1 LPPDTTYNEI
11 ITEMANS
18 GWKINKSYLS
28 RLLKRWGWSRKI
40 KLRKQVNKFKVQN
53 LAYYITFLVEVKK
66 IPWSKLKF
74 LDESSFCSC
83 ELQRKFGIS
92 PTGTPAVKA
101 DSDAMYTADG
111 ETFTVFLM
119 TSLTDDGPIAF
130 HMREGTN
137 DQWDFTEFIISLVD
151 SGKVVSGDYL
161 IMDNCSI
168 HAAEETGAI
177 IFFIVGC
184 CWCAFNFPALIFTR
198 AQSL

>member
-1 LPPDTTYNEI
+1 
-11 ITEMANS
+11 
-18 GWKINKSYLS
+18 
-28 RLLKRWGWSRKI
+28 
-40 KLRKQVNKFKVQN
+40 
-53 LAYYITFLVEVKK
+53 
-66 IPWSKLKF
+66 
-74 LDESSFCSC
+74 
-83 ELQRKFGIS
+83 
-92 PTGTPAVKA
+92 
-101 DSDAMYTADG
+101 MYTADG

-177 IFFIVGC
+177 IFSLLDVAGVH
-184 CWCAFNFPALIFTR
+184 LIFLPSYSPELNPCELVF
-198 AQSL
+198 AQVKNHLCNNRGVAAWDREILFAFSLVSLTDVYLMYMQCIWMDFLDPPKY